1 MKVKAIRKGFYGEHF
16 KEVGA
21 EFELDKAEDMSCLW
35 MKPLDGEAKKAYDAK
50 KAEFDSL
57 SLPADQRAAF
67 LRKAQGAEGIKSMGE
82 IVRNG
87 PNAEKKKSG
96 KKVKAVEAEP
106 VVSEE
111 SSSEESVI

>member
-21 EFELDKAEDMSCLW
+21 VFELDKAEDMSCLW
-35 MKPLDGEAKKAYDAK
+35 MKPLDAEAQKAYDQK
-50 KAEFDSL
+50 KLIFDSAN
-57 SLPADQRAAF
+57 LPADQRAAF
-67 LRKAQGAEGIKSMGE
+67 MRKAQGSEGIKSMGE

-96 KKVKAVEAEP
+96 KKVVKEEVPSSEP
-106 VVSEE
+106 SKD
-111 SSSEESVI
+111 SEESVI

>member
-35 MKPLDGEAKKAYDAK
+35 MKPLDAEAKKAYDKK

-57 SLPADQRAAF
+57 NMPADQRASF
-67 LRKAQGAEGIKSMGE
+67 LRKSQGSEGIKSMGE

-96 KKVKAVEAEP
+96 KKVIKEEVTSSEP
-106 VVSEE
+106 SKDSEE
-111 SSSEESVI
+111 PLI